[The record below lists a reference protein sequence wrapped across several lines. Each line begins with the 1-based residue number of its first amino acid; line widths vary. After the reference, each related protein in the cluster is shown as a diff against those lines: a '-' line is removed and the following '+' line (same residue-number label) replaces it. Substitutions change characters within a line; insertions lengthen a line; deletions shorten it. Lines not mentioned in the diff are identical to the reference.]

1 MTFTIP
7 EERNEYS
14 TCSRD
19 LVEDLG
25 WTDHD
30 PEENDEARKYT
41 QLQFRVLKSLVS
53 DTENLREEIK
63 HLKEEIA
70 SLKESP
76 K

>member
-7 EERNEYS
+7 EERNQYS

-25 WTDHD
+25 WTDHG
-30 PEENDEARKYT
+30 PEENEEARKYT
-41 QLQFRVLKSLVS
+41 ELQFRLFKSLVS
-53 DTENLREEIK
+53 DTENLRKEIK
-63 HLKEEIA
+63 QLKER
-70 SLKESP
+70 LKESP